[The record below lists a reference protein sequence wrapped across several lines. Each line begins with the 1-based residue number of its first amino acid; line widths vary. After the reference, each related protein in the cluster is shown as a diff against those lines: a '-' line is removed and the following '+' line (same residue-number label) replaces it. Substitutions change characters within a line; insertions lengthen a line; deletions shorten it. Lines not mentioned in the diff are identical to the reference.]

1 MISTKY
7 NINESHDHDINIS
20 HSMDVLR
27 TMYILQFANDI
38 YEQQVYLYPPLTL
51 KDYTNVIQICPLLH
65 DICVIKNIL

>member
-1 MISTKY
+1 
-7 NINESHDHDINIS
+7 
-20 HSMDVLR
+20 MDVLR

-51 KDYTNVIQICPLLH
+51 KDYTNVVQICPLLH